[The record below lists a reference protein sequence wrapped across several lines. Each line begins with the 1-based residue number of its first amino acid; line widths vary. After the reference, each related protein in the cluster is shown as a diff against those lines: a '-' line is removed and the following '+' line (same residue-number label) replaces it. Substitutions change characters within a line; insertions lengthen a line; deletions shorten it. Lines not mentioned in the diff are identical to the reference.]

1 MFKCQYIN
9 VHIITG
15 SYMNLKEGF
24 RLGLDK
30 VNVQMKDISWAYRWG
45 R

>member
-30 VNVQMKDISWAYRWG
+30 VNV
-45 R
+45 